1 MKKIL
6 TFAFSVFALT
16 AWAQLKLPDLSPEGS
31 IIQNVGYV
39 NFEIHYGRPAARG
52 RKIFGE
58 LVPFGEVWRTG
69 GGASTK
75 IQFDKPVTMGGKS
88 IPAGT
93 YTMVTIPNL
102 TQWVILINTN
112 TEKIFGAQQDAYD
125 ISSEVVRFNVPAQKT
140 EHFYESFTLDLDIIN
155 NDVELYLRWE
165 NTQVHFPIY
174 TNNNAQA
181 LKNIETQ
188 LAAHPTD
195 SDNLSS
201 AAYYL
206 SMNNQEPQR
215 LLGYVERA
223 LQIKEDG
230 WYYELKIN
238 LLADAGR
245 LDEART
251 TYQTALDYLRR
262 TKPNGWQEMEQH
274 LKSIADQWK

>member
-16 AWAQLKLPDLSPEGS
+16 AWAQLNLPDLSPEGS

-102 TQWVILINTN
+102 TQWTILINTN
-112 TEKIFGAQQDAYD
+112 IKKIFGAQQDPYD

-140 EHFYESFTLDLDIIN
+140 EHFYESFTFDLDIIN

-181 LKNIETQ
+181 LQNIETQ

-195 SDNLSS
+195 SDNLSH